1 MNESRLGSSS
11 QLPILT
17 SSTYLSLQPSSW
29 EDKCQGKKTAFSRA
43 LVSTPACCGSSAKKH
58 PDLKDVATQDS
69 QDDEWLEP
77 VGMLRLSTG

>member
-1 MNESRLGSSS
+1 MRVKAK
-11 QLPILT
+11 Q
-17 SSTYLSLQPSSW
+17 
-29 EDKCQGKKTAFSRA
+29 DFFSRA

-77 VGMLRLSTG
+77 VGMLRLSTSWLVDSLSVLAIPFQTNDPPDKLAR